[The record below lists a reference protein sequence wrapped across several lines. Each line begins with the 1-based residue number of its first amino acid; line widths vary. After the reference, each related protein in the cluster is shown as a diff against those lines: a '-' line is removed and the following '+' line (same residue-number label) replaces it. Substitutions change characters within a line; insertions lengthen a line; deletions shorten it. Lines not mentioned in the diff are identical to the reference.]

1 MKFLL
6 DAHLPQR
13 LARALGKAGHDV
25 LHTSELPEGNA
36 TSDIAVCEVADAQG
50 RIVVTKDR
58 DFRDSHLLRG
68 SPGRLLVI
76 RTGNTSNADLLD
88 LVDRH
93 LADIEAAF
101 EASSYVEMTSTALVV
116 HQRR

>member
-1 MKFLL
+1 MKLLL

-13 LARALGKAGHDV
+13 LARALGKAVHDV

-36 TSDIAVCEVADAQG
+36 TSDI
-50 RIVVTKDR
+50 VVTKDS

-76 RTGNTSNADLLD
+76 RTGNTSDADLLD

-101 EASSYVEMTSTALVV
+101 EASSYVELTSTALVV